1 MRDEREY
8 EELQEKKIEVVNLV
22 HNLKY
27 QLSGNTPLCSMYCKR
42 IFRFFTTTIIVIWAC
57 SQHNMNDYGSKLY
70 KKFDLV
76 LQPVVGLMSSLLNL
90 VSISWSKAMEK
101 RGVLHKPRWLDG
113 VYQFLLDVGKCL
125 REPYLTM
132 MDT

>member
-1 MRDEREY
+1 
-8 EELQEKKIEVVNLV
+8 
-22 HNLKY
+22 
-27 QLSGNTPLCSMYCKR
+27 
-42 IFRFFTTTIIVIWAC
+42 
-57 SQHNMNDYGSKLY
+57 MNDYGSKLY
-70 KKFDLV
+70 EKFDLV

-101 RGVLHKPRWLDG
+101 RGVLHKPKWLDG